1 MKYYDLINN
10 TTTTLDYTIGVSA
23 ATKIAPDGKLYRIG
37 YVGPAGS
44 SIAQLFLKKSSNLY
58 KKGIK
63 QYINI
68 YVITGYVLFF
78 LSIIITLVILKKG
91 ISLKYIPVL
100 ESLGYLFVPIFS
112 FFLYKEKLND
122 KLFGIILIII
132 GILVFNL
139 RT

>member
-1 MKYYDLINN
+1 MLKWIL
-10 TTTTLDYTIGVSA
+10 LGVFS
-23 ATKIAPDGKLYRIG
+23 
-37 YVGPAGS
+37 VFVS